1 MTRGARVAAVGA
13 GLTVLVPAVAVA
25 ALALTGGVPAAL
37 PGLPDPGAVTRWGLP
52 VARAVHDGAAAVT
65 VGLLVL
71 VATVLPAPSR
81 TEPGLGPARIRG
93 VRLAA
98 AAGTVWTVA
107 GIAVLALTYSDAAGL
122 GLLEPGTGQRLLSF
136 ALDFELGRW
145 LAFSVLLVAV
155 TATGAWLAT
164 RLTTVGIL
172 ALVAVGALLPLALTG
187 HSGAASNH
195 ETAVDTQALHLIG
208 ASVWVGGLAG
218 LALLRRR
225 LGHQFAVAVQRF
237 STLAAWCFVLVAASG
252 VVGALVRVDG
262 LSGLATSYGAL
273 LTAKVVAL
281 SILGVAGWQQRRR
294 VVAALHRSAVSG
306 RLFARLAV
314 AELTVMAVAI
324 GLAVALGRTSPVR
337 PGAPQEPLTLT
348 ESLLGYPMPPPL
360 GAAEWFT
367 QWRIDPLFAPAAV
380 AAAAWYVAA
389 VVRLRRRGDS
399 WPLPRTTMWVLGC
412 LVLIW
417 ATSAGP
423 GVYGRVLFSIHMV
436 QHMTIGMLVPVLL
449 VLGAPVTLALR
460 ALRGRRDGSR
470 GPREWLLVA
479 VHSRPFRLL
488 AHPVVAP
495 VMFAGSLIIFYY
507 SPALDL
513 ALRTHSGHVL
523 MTVHFLIVGYLF
535 AWVICGPDPGPRR
548 PPYPLRLVVLIATM
562 GFHAVIGVSMM
573 GSVEILGQEWF
584 GSLDRPWG
592 RTLAQEQH
600 RGGALAWAL
609 GEYPVAILAIAMAI
623 AWNRD
628 DRRETRRYDR
638 KADRDGDAELATYNA
653 WLGRLAAASPDEQPK
668 VDTASPSSHQSSTR
682 ERRE

>member
-1 MTRGARVAAVGA
+1 MTRVVAVGV
-13 GLTVLVPAVAVA
+13 GLAVLVPAVAVA
-25 ALALTGGVPAAL
+25 ALAVTGGVPAAL
-37 PGLPDPGAVTRWGLP
+37 PGLPDAGAVTRWGLP

-71 VATVLPAPSR
+71 VATVLPAPGQN
-81 TEPGLGPARIRG
+81 EPGLGSARIRG

-122 GLLEPGTGQRLLSF
+122 GLLEPGTVQALLSF
-136 ALDFELGRW
+136 TVGFELGRW
-145 LAFSVLLVAV
+145 LALSVLLVAV
-155 TATGAWLAT
+155 TAAGAWVAT

-218 LALLRRR
+218 LALLRRQ
-225 LGHQFAVAVQRF
+225 LGNQFAVAVQRF

-273 LTAKVVAL
+273 LAAKVVAL
-281 SILGVAGWQQRRR
+281 SILGVLGWQQRRG

-314 AELTVMAVAI
+314 TELTVMAVAI

-337 PGAPQEPLTLT
+337 PGTPQEPVTLT
-348 ESLLGYPMPPPL
+348 DSLLGYPMPPPL

-380 AAAAWYVAA
+380 AGAAWYLAA

-399 WPLPRTTMWVLGC
+399 WPVPRTVTWVLGC
-412 LVLIW
+412 LVLFW

-423 GVYGRVLFSIHMV
+423 GVYGRVLFSMHMV

-460 ALRGRRDGSR
+460 TLRGRRDGSR

-479 VHSRPFRLL
+479 VHARLFRLF

-535 AWVICGPDPGPRR
+535 AWVICGPDPGPPR
-548 PPYPLRLVVLIATM
+548 PPYPLRLIVLIATM
-562 GFHAVIGVSMM
+562 GFHAVIGISMM

-584 GSLDRPWG
+584 ASLDRPWG
-592 RTLAQEQH
+592 RTLVEEQH

-623 AWNRD
+623 AWGRD
-628 DRRETRRYDR
+628 DRRETRRHDR
-638 KADRDGDAELATYNA
+638 KADRDGDAELAAYNV
-653 WLGRLAAASPDEQPK
+653 WLSGLAAASSGEQPK
-668 VDTASPSSHQSSTR
+668 ADTPSPSSHRSSMR
-682 ERRE
+682 ERPE